1 MNLEKLYLG
10 VARECITPK
19 VGGPLYGYRPDV
31 FSTSVEDDLTATAF
45 FFRQGDTQALML
57 SLTLGSLHSGL
68 AQEIR
73 SMIEERFAIPR
84 QNCMLCATHTPSGP
98 NTAGSEGWGEIDRAY
113 CDKILLPAITKAV
126 ENAVANVQSV
136 RMGIASG
143 ISLVGINRRELF
155 ENNEILLGQNPWGCF
170 DPQMTVIS
178 FVDENENN
186 VANMIHYGA
195 HGTAAGTNHE
205 ITRDWSGVM
214 VDALEEYSGGI
225 TAFFNGPEG
234 DVGPRLSNGLTVGN
248 IELVREL
255 GAIAAQDAIRIYDQI
270 GGFREGA
277 LTVST
282 KEVHVPLKPRMPL
295 KEARQMY
302 EKYKNETVNLSGMIR
317 AHLADVIDSYE
328 TGFVEQETRPVEQI
342 VIDFGAVAFAAFPY
356 ELFSEIGLRVARA
369 VKEKRVLSL
378 SNTNGTEGYFIT
390 QDAICRGGYEVDM
403 FLYSHVQPYCD
414 NADYYLMKETVNH
427 IQTTE
432 R

>member
-10 VARECITPK
+10 VARECITPE

-45 FFRQGDTQALML
+45 FFRQGDTQALMI
-57 SLTLGSLHSGL
+57 SLTLGSLHNDL

-73 SMIEERFAIPR
+73 SMIEKLFAVPAK
-84 QNCMLCATHTPSGP
+84 NCMLCATHTHSGP
-98 NTAGSEGWGEIDRAY
+98 NTTGSEGWGKIDSAY
-113 CDKILLPAITKAV
+113 CNEILLPAIVRVV
-126 ENAVANVQSV
+126 ESAVARV
-136 RMGIASG
+136 RPVKMGFASG
-143 ISLVGINRRELF
+143 ISLTGINRRELN
-155 ENNEILLGQNPWGCF
+155 ENNEIMLGQNPWGSF

-178 FVDENENN
+178 FADENEKI

-248 IELVREL
+248 IGLVHEL

-342 VIDFGAVAFAAFPY
+342 VIDFGAVVFAAFPY

-414 NADYYLMKETVNH
+414 NADYFLMKETVNH